1 MQMAENFTWL
11 SFQSVTINLQAV
23 CIDQHLFA
31 PHGAEASSPIFS
43 SARFMKPRSAFQK
56 PGVLPRSFNQLIEK
70 LRRSF
75 DPNAEA
81 KVVEEFQTSR
91 TQTIASLRYLLLLI
105 VVPLLLNQMSKTF
118 VIEPLVSQ
126 FWQSQ
131 PSEIFLNAEQE
142 EKLLKEFRH
151 LKDQTRFA
159 ALLGE
164 SPKLSP
170 SEIQKKFQ
178 AEAVVLAQK
187 AKTETIDAISNIF
200 ANLLA
205 AIAFIALI
213 IKGKN
218 QLSVLKQF
226 LGELTYGLSD
236 SAKAFILILVT
247 DMFVGFHS
255 AYGWEVLLKNALGH
269 FGLPENRQFISL
281 FIATVPVILDA
292 IGKYWVFRY
301 LNRMSPSSVATYREM
316 NE

>member
-1 MQMAENFTWL
+1 MAKNFTWL
-11 SFQSVTINLQAV
+11 SSQSDMIVLSASSV
-23 CIDQHLFA
+23 HQHGLAPQVADLRSLLFA
-31 PHGAEASSPIFS
+31 
-43 SARFMKPRSAFQK
+43 SAQSMKPRSAFQK
-56 PGVLPRSFNQLIEK
+56 PGLLPRSFNQLIEK

-81 KVVEEFQTSR
+81 KVVEELQTSR

-105 VVPLLLNQMSKTF
+105 AVPLLINQTSKALI
-118 VIEPLVSQ
+118 IEPLVNQ
-126 FWQSQ
+126 FWQKPQ
-131 PSEIFLNAEQE
+131 AELFLNSEQE

-151 LKDQTRFA
+151 FQDQARFE
-159 ALLGE
+159 ALLGI
-164 SPKLSP
+164 SPKLSQP
-170 SEIQKKFQ
+170 GMQRKIQ

-187 AKTETIDAISNIF
+187 SKSDAVNAISNIF
-200 ANLLA
+200 ANSLA
-205 AIAFIALI
+205 AIAFITLF
-213 IKGKN
+213 IKGRN
-218 QLSVLKQF
+218 QLSTLNRF
-226 LGELTYGLSD
+226 LGELLYGLSD

-301 LNRMSPSSVATYREM
+301 LNRISPSSVATYREM

>member
-1 MQMAENFTWL
+1 MVQNFTWL
-11 SFQSVTINLQAV
+11 SFQSATIVLWAA
-23 CIDQHLFA
+23 CINQHFFV
-31 PHGAEASSPIFS
+31 PHCADASSPVFS
-43 SARFMKPRSAFQK
+43 SAQLMKPRSAFQK
-56 PGVLPRSFNQLIEK
+56 TGVLPRSFNQLIEK

-105 VVPLLLNQMSKTF
+105 IVPLLLNQMSKVF
-118 VIEPLVSQ
+118 VIKPLVSQ
-126 FWQSQ
+126 YWQNH
-131 PSEIFLNAEQE
+131 PSEVLLNSEQE
-142 EKLLKEFRH
+142 EKLLKEFR
-151 LKDQTRFA
+151 DFQARTRFE

-164 SPKLSP
+164 SPKLSQ

-178 AEAVVLAQK
+178 AEAAVLAEK
-187 AKTETIDAISNIF
+187 AKTETVDAISNIF
-200 ANLLA
+200 ANSLA
-205 AIAFIALI
+205 AIAFITLI
-213 IKGKN
+213 IKDKN

-236 SAKAFILILVT
+236 SAKAFILILFT

-301 LNRMSPSSVATYREM
+301 LNRISPSSVATYREM

>member
-1 MQMAENFTWL
+1 
-11 SFQSVTINLQAV
+11 
-23 CIDQHLFA
+23 
-31 PHGAEASSPIFS
+31 
-43 SARFMKPRSAFQK
+43 MKPRSAFQK

-91 TQTIASLRYLLLLI
+91 TQTIASLRYLLLLL
-105 VVPLLLNQMSKTF
+105 VVPLLLNQMSKAF
-118 VIEPLVSQ
+118 VIKPLVSQ
-126 FWQSQ
+126 YWHQS
-131 PSEIFLNAEQE
+131 SEIFLNSEQE
-142 EKLLKEFRH
+142 EKLLKEFR
-151 LKDQTRFA
+151 RFKEQA
-159 ALLGE
+159 RFEALLGE
-164 SPKLSP
+164 SPKLSQ
-170 SEIQKKFQ
+170 SEIQKKLQ

-187 AKTETIDAISNIF
+187 AKTETVDAISNIF
-200 ANLLA
+200 ADSLA
-205 AIAFIALI
+205 AIAFITLI
-213 IKGKN
+213 IKGKS

-226 LGELTYGLSD
+226 LGELTYTLSD

-301 LNRMSPSSVATYREM
+301 LNRISPSSVATYREM

>member
-1 MQMAENFTWL
+1 M
-11 SFQSVTINLQAV
+11 NLQAV
-23 CIDQHLFA
+23 CISQHFLA
-31 PHGAEASSPIFS
+31 PHGADASSPIFS
-43 SARFMKPRSAFQK
+43 SARSMKPRSAFQK
-56 PGVLPRSFNQLIEK
+56 PGLLPRSFNQLIGK
-70 LRRSF
+70 LTRSL

-105 VVPLLLNQMSKTF
+105 IVPLLLNQMSKAF

-126 FWQSQ
+126 YWQNH
-131 PSEIFLNAEQE
+131 PSKVFLNSEQE
-142 EKLLKEFRH
+142 EKLLKEFR
-151 LKDQTRFA
+151 DFQARTRFE
-159 ALLGE
+159 ALLEE
-164 SPKLSP
+164 SPKLSQ
-170 SEIQKKFQ
+170 SEIQKKLQ
-178 AEAVVLAQK
+178 AEAAVLTEK
-187 AKTETIDAISNIF
+187 AKTETIDTISKIF
-200 ANLLA
+200 ANSLA
-205 AIAFIALI
+205 AIAFITLI
-213 IKGKN
+213 IKGRN

-226 LGELTYGLSD
+226 LGELTYNLSD

-301 LNRMSPSSVATYREM
+301 LNRISPSSVATYREM

>member
-1 MQMAENFTWL
+1 M
-11 SFQSVTINLQAV
+11 NLQAV
-23 CIDQHLFA
+23 CVSQHFLA
-31 PHGAEASSPIFS
+31 PYGADASSPIFS
-43 SARFMKPRSAFQK
+43 SARSMKPRSAFQK

-70 LRRSF
+70 LRRGF

-105 VVPLLLNQMSKTF
+105 IVPLVLNQMSKTF

-126 FWQSQ
+126 YWQNQS
-131 PSEIFLNAEQE
+131 SEIFLNSEQE
-142 EKLLKEFRH
+142 EKLLKEFR
-151 LKDQTRFA
+151 RFKEQA
-159 ALLGE
+159 RFEALLGE
-164 SPKLSP
+164 EPKGESSKLSQ

-178 AEAVVLAQK
+178 AKAVVLAQK
-187 AKTETIDAISNIF
+187 AKTETVDAISNIS
-200 ANLLA
+200 ANSLA
-205 AIAFIALI
+205 AIAFITLI
-213 IKGKN
+213 IKGKS

-226 LGELTYGLSD
+226 LGELTYNLSD
-236 SAKAFILILVT
+236 SAKAFVLILVT

-301 LNRMSPSSVATYREM
+301 LNRISPSSVATYREM

>member
-1 MQMAENFTWL
+1 
-11 SFQSVTINLQAV
+11 
-23 CIDQHLFA
+23 
-31 PHGAEASSPIFS
+31 
-43 SARFMKPRSAFQK
+43 MKPRSAFQK

-126 FWQSQ
+126 YWQNPQ
-131 PSEIFLNAEQE
+131 AELFLNAEQE
-142 EKLLKEFRH
+142 EKLLKEFRDFQAKTH
-151 LKDQTRFA
+151 FE
-159 ALLGE
+159 ALLGD
-164 SPKLSP
+164 SPKLSQP
-170 SEIQKKFQ
+170 EIQKKFQ
-178 AEAVVLAQK
+178 AEALVLAQK
-187 AKTETIDAISNIF
+187 SNRETVHAISNIF
-200 ANLLA
+200 ANSLA